1 MIAVRLGL
9 YLSLMMLMGL
19 ATFPLYALRDAQ
31 RVEGRIIPL
40 RNALIF
46 WSSAAII
53 LSVFGFLV
61 LMAAMMGTSI
71 ADIDWEMC
79 RTILFGT
86 PIGTAWLIRMAA
98 LIAALL
104 AASTIRRPDTSR
116 LVAVSCASAVALG
129 TLVWTGHAGA
139 MEGQIGSIHKMSD
152 VLHILAA
159 AIWLGGIVGFLKML
173 QAPVD
178 QLWDDRLVV
187 AHRALD
193 SFSQVGTICVAVI
206 VVTGLINGQIL
217 VGFFNIPALF
227 DSTYGRLLVLKLVLV
242 GFMLLLGAKNRWRL
256 TPNLGLAL
264 SDGSTRPAVSAL
276 RTSLL
281 LEAAAAL
288 VILGLVSWLGMLDP
302 KANVCVE
309 IERLAKR

>member
-1 MIAVRLGL
+1 METDWGIIVIRLGL
-9 YLSLMMLMGL
+9 YLSLMVLMGL
-19 ATFPLYALRDAQ
+19 AAFPLYALRGNE

-53 LSVFGFLV
+53 LSVIGFLV

-79 RTILFGT
+79 RTVLFGT

-104 AASTIRRPDTSR
+104 AALTIIRSDYLR
-116 LVAVSCASAVALG
+116 LMAITGASAVALA
-129 TLVWTGHAGA
+129 TLMWTGHAGA
-139 MEGQIGSIHKMSD
+139 MEGQLGSIHRISD

-159 AIWLGGIVGFLKML
+159 AIWLGGIIAFLKML
-173 QAPVD
+173 RPPD
-178 QLWDDRLVV
+178 DKLWGDRLVV

-193 SFSQVGTICVAVI
+193 SFSQVGTVCVAVI

-288 VILGLVSWLGMLDP
+288 VILGLVAWLGTLEPTASMVMP
-302 KANVCVE
+302 
-309 IERLAKR
+309 

>member
-1 MIAVRLGL
+1 
-9 YLSLMMLMGL
+9 MGL
-19 ATFPLYALRDAQ
+19 AAFPLYALRGNE
-31 RVEGRIIPL
+31 RVEGRTLAL
-40 RNALIF
+40 RNTLIF

-53 LSVFGFLV
+53 LSVIGFLV

-79 RTILFGT
+79 RTVLFGT

-104 AASTIRRPDTSR
+104 AALTIIRSDYLR
-116 LVAVSCASAVALG
+116 LMAITGASAVALA
-129 TLVWTGHAGA
+129 TLMWTGHAGA
-139 MEGQIGSIHKMSD
+139 MEGQLGSIHRISD

-159 AIWLGGIVGFLKML
+159 AIWLGGIIAFLKML
-173 QAPVD
+173 RPPD
-178 QLWDDRLVV
+178 DKLWGDRLVV
-187 AHRALD
+187 AHRTLD
-193 SFSQVGTICVAVI
+193 SFSQVGTVCVAVI

-288 VILGLVSWLGMLDP
+288 VILGLVAWLGTLEPTASMVMP
-302 KANVCVE
+302 
-309 IERLAKR
+309 

>member
-1 MIAVRLGL
+1 
-9 YLSLMMLMGL
+9 MGL
-19 ATFPLYALRDAQ
+19 AAFPLYALRGNE
-31 RVEGRIIPL
+31 RVEGRTLAL
-40 RNALIF
+40 RNTLIF

-53 LSVFGFLV
+53 LSVIGFLV

-79 RTILFGT
+79 RTVLFGT

-104 AASTIRRPDTSR
+104 AALTIIRSDYLR
-116 LVAVSCASAVALG
+116 LMAITGASAVALA
-129 TLVWTGHAGA
+129 TLMWTGHAGA
-139 MEGQIGSIHKMSD
+139 MEGQLGSIHRISD

-159 AIWLGGIVGFLKML
+159 AIWLGGIIAFLKML
-173 QAPVD
+173 RPPD
-178 QLWDDRLVV
+178 DKLWGDRLVV

-193 SFSQVGTICVAVI
+193 SFSQVGTVCVAVI

-256 TPNLGLAL
+256 TPKLGLAL

-288 VILGLVSWLGMLDP
+288 VILGLVAWLGTLEPTASMVMP
-302 KANVCVE
+302 
-309 IERLAKR
+309 

>member
-1 MIAVRLGL
+1 
-9 YLSLMMLMGL
+9 MGL
-19 ATFPLYALRDAQ
+19 AAFPLYALRGNE
-31 RVEGRIIPL
+31 RVEGRTLAL
-40 RNALIF
+40 RNTLIF

-53 LSVFGFLV
+53 LSVIGFLV

-79 RTILFGT
+79 RTVLFGT

-104 AASTIRRPDTSR
+104 AALTIIRSDYLR
-116 LVAVSCASAVALG
+116 LMAITCASAVALA
-129 TLVWTGHAGA
+129 TLMWTGHAGA
-139 MEGQIGSIHKMSD
+139 MEGQLGSIHRISD

-159 AIWLGGIVGFLKML
+159 AIWLGGIIAFLKML
-173 QAPVD
+173 RPPD
-178 QLWDDRLVV
+178 DKLWGDRLVV

-193 SFSQVGTICVAVI
+193 SFSQVGTVCVAVI

-288 VILGLVSWLGMLDP
+288 VILGLVAWLGTLEPTASMVMP
-302 KANVCVE
+302 
-309 IERLAKR
+309 

>member
-1 MIAVRLGL
+1 MIAIRLGL
-9 YLSLMMLMGL
+9 YLSLMVLMGL
-19 ATFPLYALRDAQ
+19 AAFPLYALQDSE
-31 RVEGRIIPL
+31 RVEGRILTL

-71 ADIDWEMC
+71 AEIDWEMC

-86 PIGTAWLIRMAA
+86 PIGTAWLIRMPA

-104 AASTIRRPDTSR
+104 AVFTIRRSDTSR

-139 MEGQIGSIHKMSD
+139 MEGQIGSVHKVSD

-159 AIWLGGIVGFLKML
+159 AIWLGGIIGFLKML
-173 QAPVD
+173 QVPVD
-178 QLWDDRLVV
+178 QLWGDRLLV

-193 SFSQVGTICVAVI
+193 SFSRVGTTCVAVI
-206 VVTGLINGQIL
+206 IVTGLINGQIL
-217 VGFFNIPALF
+217 VGFSNIAALF
-227 DSTYGRLLVLKLVLV
+227 DSTYGQLLVLKLSLV

-264 SDGSTRPAVSAL
+264 SHGGTGAAVPAL

-288 VILGLVSWLGMLDP
+288 VILGLVAWLGTLEPTASMVMP
-302 KANVCVE
+302 
-309 IERLAKR
+309 

>member
-1 MIAVRLGL
+1 
-9 YLSLMMLMGL
+9 MLMGL
-19 ATFPLYALRDAQ
+19 AAFPLYALRGSERA
-31 RVEGRIIPL
+31 EGRIL
-40 RNALIF
+40 VVRSTLIF
-46 WSSAAII
+46 WSSAAIV

-71 ADIDWEMC
+71 AEIDWEMR
-79 RTILFGT
+79 RTILFDT

-104 AASTIRRPDTSR
+104 AALTIRRLDTSR
-116 LVAVSCASAVALG
+116 LAAVSCASAVALG

-139 MEGQIGSIHKMSD
+139 MEGQIGSIHKISD
-152 VLHILAA
+152 VLHLLAA

-178 QLWDDRLVV
+178 QLSGDGLVV

-193 SFSQVGTICVAVI
+193 SFAKVGTFCVAVI
-206 VVTGLINGQIL
+206 VVTGLINSQIL
-217 VGFFNIPALF
+217 VGLSSVPALF
-227 DSTYGRLLVLKLVLV
+227 DSTYGQLLVLKLLLV

-264 SDGSTRPAVSAL
+264 SNGNTARAVAAL

-302 KANVCVE
+302 KANVRVE
-309 IERLAKR
+309 VERLTMR

>member
-1 MIAVRLGL
+1 METDWGIIVIRLGL
-9 YLSLMMLMGL
+9 YLSLMVLMGL
-19 ATFPLYALRDAQ
+19 AAFPLYALRGNE
-31 RVEGRIIPL
+31 RVEGRTLAL
-40 RNALIF
+40 RNTLIF

-53 LSVFGFLV
+53 LSVIGFLV

-79 RTILFGT
+79 RTVLFGT

-104 AASTIRRPDTSR
+104 AALTIIRSDYLR
-116 LVAVSCASAVALG
+116 LMAITGASAVALA
-129 TLVWTGHAGA
+129 TLMWTGHAGA
-139 MEGQIGSIHKMSD
+139 MEGQLGSIHRISD

-159 AIWLGGIVGFLKML
+159 AIWLGGIIAFLKML
-173 QAPVD
+173 RPPD
-178 QLWDDRLVV
+178 DKLWGDRLVV
-187 AHRALD
+187 AHRTLD
-193 SFSQVGTICVAVI
+193 SFSQVGTVCVAVI

-288 VILGLVSWLGMLDP
+288 VILGLVAWLGTLEPTASMVMP
-302 KANVCVE
+302 
-309 IERLAKR
+309 

>member
-1 MIAVRLGL
+1 
-9 YLSLMMLMGL
+9 MGL
-19 ATFPLYALRDAQ
+19 AAFPLYALRGNE
-31 RVEGRIIPL
+31 RVEGRTLAL
-40 RNALIF
+40 RNTLIF

-53 LSVFGFLV
+53 LSVIGFLV

-79 RTILFGT
+79 RTVLFGT

-104 AASTIRRPDTSR
+104 AALTIIRSDYLR
-116 LVAVSCASAVALG
+116 LMAITGASAVALA
-129 TLVWTGHAGA
+129 TLMWTGHAGA
-139 MEGQIGSIHKMSD
+139 MEGQLGSIHRISD

-159 AIWLGGIVGFLKML
+159 AIWLGGIIAFLKML
-173 QAPVD
+173 RPPD
-178 QLWDDRLVV
+178 DKLWGDRLVV

-193 SFSQVGTICVAVI
+193 SFSQVGTVCVAVI

-242 GFMLLLGAKNRWRL
+242 GFMLLFGAKNRWRL

-288 VILGLVSWLGMLDP
+288 VILGLVAWLGTLEPTASMVMP
-302 KANVCVE
+302 
-309 IERLAKR
+309 

>member
-1 MIAVRLGL
+1 
-9 YLSLMMLMGL
+9 MGL
-19 ATFPLYALRDAQ
+19 AAFPLYALRGNE
-31 RVEGRIIPL
+31 RVEGRTLAL
-40 RNALIF
+40 RNTLIF

-53 LSVFGFLV
+53 LSVIGFLV

-79 RTILFGT
+79 RTVLFGT

-104 AASTIRRPDTSR
+104 AALTIIRSDYLR
-116 LVAVSCASAVALG
+116 LMAITGASAVALA
-129 TLVWTGHAGA
+129 TLMWTGHAGA
-139 MEGQIGSIHKMSD
+139 MEGQLGSIHRISD

-159 AIWLGGIVGFLKML
+159 AIWLGGIIAFLKML
-173 QAPVD
+173 RPPD
-178 QLWDDRLVV
+178 DKLWGDRLVV

-193 SFSQVGTICVAVI
+193 SFSQVGTVCVAVI

-288 VILGLVSWLGMLDP
+288 VILGLVAWLGTLEPTASMVMP
-302 KANVCVE
+302 
-309 IERLAKR
+309 

>member
-1 MIAVRLGL
+1 METDWGIIVIRLGL
-9 YLSLMMLMGL
+9 YLSLMVLMGL
-19 ATFPLYALRDAQ
+19 AAFPLYALRGNE
-31 RVEGRIIPL
+31 RVEGRTLAL
-40 RNALIF
+40 RNTLIF

-53 LSVFGFLV
+53 LSVIGFLV

-79 RTILFGT
+79 RTVLFGT
-86 PIGTAWLIRMAA
+86 PIGTGWLIRMAA

-104 AASTIRRPDTSR
+104 AALTIIRSDYLR
-116 LVAVSCASAVALG
+116 LMAITGASAVALA
-129 TLVWTGHAGA
+129 TLMWTGHAGA
-139 MEGQIGSIHKMSD
+139 MEGQLGSIHRISD

-159 AIWLGGIVGFLKML
+159 AIWLGGIIAFLKML
-173 QAPVD
+173 RPPD
-178 QLWDDRLVV
+178 DKLWGDRLVV

-193 SFSQVGTICVAVI
+193 SFSQVGTVCVAVI

-288 VILGLVSWLGMLDP
+288 VILGLVAWLGTLEPTASMVMP
-302 KANVCVE
+302 
-309 IERLAKR
+309 